1 MYCLSK
7 EITGIDKD
15 LVFDKNKKLV
25 NRKKEK
31 TDIFIGSS
39 KDKKSISYF
48 SKNAGTELELEIPI
62 KYRNMWAFIK
72 KNPDWSS
79 VLGFEKFVS
88 MCLRLVNKT
97 ESFLNHKENLYYYKT
112 VKDHYE
118 LFEEIQNAKVS
129 KEKLLEYI
137 NSVEKYRAKQILE
150 NIDKEKMMFKPI
162 SYSLFNTT
170 TGRMT
175 VDSGLNLLT
184 LKKENR
190 NIICSSFENGKVLE
204 IDIKN
209 LEPRIL
215 MGMFNKEVPEDIYT
229 WIAETVIDDKGYKGI
244 DSTQRDF
251 IKELTFKILYGASMN
266 TIKKDL
272 KDMDWLYDIE
282 DIVGR
287 IKSNMG
293 YHELAIKIKTEM
305 QEGYFKNHYG
315 RKLKN
320 SSANINHFLQ
330 STGVDVSMLCFKKI
344 NNVLKQSGMNFKI
357 IGFIHDAMIIDAD
370 EKSSSTILKNLN
382 KKNIEVEGFNNK
394 FPIIIT
400 EVQWKN
406 LIDMYHT

>member
-7 EITGIDKD
+7 EITGIEKD
-15 LVFDKNKKLV
+15 LVFDKDKKLLK
-25 NRKKEK
+25 RSRIKD
-31 TDIFIGSS
+31 DILIC
-39 KDKKSISYF
+39 KDTNSDSISYF
-48 SKNAGTELELEIPI
+48 SKHAGFPLELEIPI
-62 KYRNMWAFIK
+62 KYKNMWQFIG

-79 VLGFEKFVS
+79 VLGFERFVEMS
-88 MCLRLVNKT
+88 KRLVNKT
-97 ESFLNHKENLYYYKT
+97 EKFLNNKNNEYYFRVSKR
-112 VKDHYE
+112 HYE
-118 LFEEIQNAKVS
+118 LLNKTSSSCVN

-137 NSVEKYRAKQILE
+137 NSIENFRAKQIIKLVNKE
-150 NIDKEKMMFKPI
+150 NMTFDPVK
-162 SYSLFNTT
+162 YSLFNTT

-175 VDSGLNLLT
+175 VTNGLNLLT

-190 NIICSSFENGKVLE
+190 NIITSSFSSGKILE

-229 WIAETVIDDKGYKGI
+229 WIAETVIDNNGYKEI
-244 DSTQRDF
+244 DTTQRNF

-305 QEGYFKNHYG
+305 QEGYFNNFYG

-320 SSANINHFLQ
+320 SSANINHYLQ
-330 STGVDVSMLCFKKI
+330 STGVDVSMLCFNKI
-344 NNVLKQSGMNFKI
+344 NNVLKQAGMNFKI

-370 EKSSSTILKNLN
+370 EKSSNIILKNLN

-400 EVQWKN
+400 EVR
-406 LIDMYHT
+406 

>member
-7 EITGIDKD
+7 EITGIQKD
-15 LVFDKNKKLV
+15 LVFDKDKKLIK
-25 NRKKEK
+25 RERQE
-31 TDIFIGSS
+31 TDILIC
-39 KDKKSISYF
+39 KDTNCMSISYF
-48 SKNAGTELELEIPI
+48 SKQADFPLELEIPI
-62 KYRNMWAFIK
+62 KYKNMWQFIG

-79 VLGFEKFVS
+79 VLGFERFVEMS
-88 MCLRLVNKT
+88 KRLVNKT
-97 ESFLNHKENLYYYKT
+97 EKFLNNPGNNYYFNTAIKHYSLLNKT
-112 VKDHYE
+112 SSSCV
-118 LFEEIQNAKVS
+118 N

-137 NSVEKYRAKQILE
+137 NSIENFRAKQIIKLVNKE
-150 NIDKEKMMFKPI
+150 NMTFDPVK
-162 SYSLFNTT
+162 YSLFNTT

-175 VDSGLNLLT
+175 VTNGLNLLT

-190 NIICSSFENGKVLE
+190 NIIKSSFKGGKILE

-229 WIAETVIDDKGYKGI
+229 WIAETVIDDNGHKKVDTI
-244 DSTQRDF
+244 QRNF

-272 KDMDWLYDIE
+272 KEMDWLYDIE

-293 YHELAIKIKTEM
+293 YHELAIKIKSEM
-305 QEGYFKNHYG
+305 NEGYFTNFYG

-320 SSANINHFLQ
+320 SSANINHYLQ
-330 STGVDVSMLCFKKI
+330 STGVDVSMFCFSKI
-344 NNVLKQSGMNFKI
+344 VEVLEQAGMNFKI
-357 IGFIHDAMIIDAD
+357 IGFIHDAMIIDTD
-370 EKSSSTILKNLN
+370 EKSSISIIKNLN
-382 KKNIEVEGFNNK
+382 KKNIGVEGFNNK

-400 EVQWKN
+400 EV
-406 LIDMYHT
+406 L